1 MLKKIASVLFVLLFT
16 LGVVLA
22 GNLFYAGEGKM
33 SREANTEGSDKRTGV
48 EENDTA
54 SLNMK
59 DLFIKLPAKYRWN
72 LNFFVR
78 KAMMSVGDEIK
89 EICVRL
95 ETAGEEKEDVELNTP
110 WAEAYYE
117 FLRKN

>member
-1 MLKKIASVLFVLLFT
+1 MLKKIASVLSVLLFT

-48 EENDTA
+48 EENDTS

-59 DLFIKLPAKYRWN
+59 DLLIKLPAKYRWN

-78 KAMMSVGDEIK
+78 KK
-89 EICVRL
+89 R
-95 ETAGEEKEDVELNTP
+95 T
-110 WAEAYYE
+110 
-117 FLRKN
+117 

>member
-1 MLKKIASVLFVLLFT
+1 MLKKIVSVLFVLLFT

-95 ETAGEEKEDVELNTP
+95 ETAGEEKEDVE
-110 WAEAYYE
+110 
-117 FLRKN
+117 